1 MPTASPTFL
10 LCLHEGACLCNL
22 TYFWCFLCFFV
33 VDWCNV
39 SDSPLRIQHTHTVP
53 SCKFRIFC
61 LHSADDDGVVDQT
74 GNAEYL
80 THHTVLSGCDDDVED
95 FPPFPSRLT
104 TPETTETRIFSS
116 RYSPLPFFC
125 FFVRFFFCFSH
136 TLTRSDFPISVT
148 KSSSVGISL
157 LPKRNVFFQK
167 RNTVHSFCSF
177 TDPSA
182 GGIVFFNQRSQV
194 ITLLLVTICCVL
206 DLPEPNNDN
215 FPIGE

>member
-1 MPTASPTFL
+1 M
-10 LCLHEGACLCNL
+10 
-22 TYFWCFLCFFV
+22 
-33 VDWCNV
+33 
-39 SDSPLRIQHTHTVP
+39 RIQHTHTVP

-61 LHSADDDGVVDQT
+61 LLSADDDVVDQT

-80 THHTVLSGCDDDVED
+80 THHTLLSGCDDDVDD
-95 FPPFPSRLT
+95 FPPFSSRLT

-125 FFVRFFFCFSH
+125 FFVRFFVFSV
-136 TLTRSDFPISVT
+136 TLTRLDFPISVT

-167 RNTVHSFCSF
+167 RNTVQRFCSF

-182 GGIVFFNQRSQV
+182 GGIFFFN
-194 ITLLLVTICCVL
+194 
-206 DLPEPNNDN
+206 
-215 FPIGE
+215 

>member
-95 FPPFPSRLT
+95 FPPFSSRLT

-125 FFVRFFFCFSH
+125 FFVRFFFV
-136 TLTRSDFPISVT
+136 SVT
-148 KSSSVGISL
+148 LSHVRTFRYPSPRVPPSVFRFSRKEMSSFRKETPCTVSVPSPTRPRGESFSL
-157 LPKRNVFFQK
+157 INALK
-167 RNTVHSFCSF
+167 
-177 TDPSA
+177 
-182 GGIVFFNQRSQV
+182 
-194 ITLLLVTICCVL
+194 L
-206 DLPEPNNDN
+206 
-215 FPIGE
+215 